1 MKHKKLLSVISA
13 SAAALMIAATMSAC
27 SASGSGNSTLNAN
40 KDYATKVISDFNSN
54 SKAAE
59 FEFSDQAYAKGGTA
73 AMLFKPDI
81 SAEDLQQVARN
92 LFLTSITVTNE
103 KGDIV
108 ACYPEGAESGK
119 IKDSKDKAVFNKV
132 VKGVSEKY
140 MTDPVYNAEDGTYA
154 VLAGVRRKDA
164 DGAVVIGYNTKDY
177 AAVTGTDLAKLCGAN
192 AVVIKDGAVLSS
204 TLEGVKA
211 ESKLEDLGISADD
224 LKKDS
229 FTVKAGDK
237 SYSAVA
243 STKGDL
249 TVICAG

>member
-1 MKHKKLLSVISA
+1 
-13 SAAALMIAATMSAC
+13 MIAATMSAC

-211 ESKLEDLGISADD
+211 EGKLEDLGISADD

-229 FTVKAGDK
+229 FTVKVGDK